1 MVYTTHEVHIVNSKE
16 MRVLLTRKLHII
28 ALAAVVCAAA
38 VYGYLNMPEET
49 TYTCTASMLVSKAG
63 KTAEQ
68 QTFGDSLREVAAG
81 VTYMLNTKSFINGVL
96 EEQGMK
102 RSDYTALSATLIKD
116 SSVIEL
122 VATGKSPGAL
132 EKLTAAIFTKATP
145 KAEELNIRI
154 SVLEAGKAVKDPP
167 AQSGA
172 LRNAL
177 LAFVAGALLA
187 ACAILLRYYFT
198 DNVKNEG
205 EVLEATGLPTVA
217 RLPEARHDDVDAQLP
232 DMPKSYR
239 EQVGRLAFYAAAG
252 HAGPTVM
259 AVVNVAKA
267 DERPMAAFRLA
278 EMLAY
283 KGSRVLLLIMDQNIR
298 PGELP
303 YWKACRHDLS
313 EFLAAGAD
321 ANGMAVEA
329 EGRHGMKILWVTNL
343 PAMFDDK
350 TLDKLGDAVAA
361 LKVHYDYVVLRL
373 PAVDQYPDLA
383 LRRGLADRT
392 FLAASAFHTKALKLV
407 SAAAMARA
415 SGIDAAG
422 FILTRTL

>member
-1 MVYTTHEVHIVNSKE
+1 MSSKE

-28 ALAAVVCAAA
+28 ALVAVVCAAA
-38 VYGYLNMPEET
+38 VYGYLNMPQET
-49 TYTCTASMLVSKAG
+49 TYTCTASVLVSEAG
-63 KTAEQ
+63 VAAER
-68 QTFGDSLREVAAG
+68 QTFGESLREVAAG
-81 VTYMLNTKSFINGVL
+81 VTYMLNTKSFVNDVL

-102 RSDYTALSATLIKD
+102 RSDFTALTATLIKD

-122 VATGKSPGAL
+122 VATGKSPAAL
-132 EKLTAAIFTKATP
+132 EKLTAAVFAKAMP
-145 KAEELNIRI
+145 KAQELGIRI
-154 SVLEAGKAVKDPP
+154 SVLEAGRAVKDAP

-187 ACAILLRYYFT
+187 ACAILLRYYFS
-198 DNVKNEG
+198 DSVKNEG

-217 RLPEARHDDVDAQLP
+217 RLPEARHDDVDTQLP
-232 DMPKSYR
+232 GMPKSYR

-252 HAGPTVM
+252 YAGPTAV
-259 AVVNVAKA
+259 AVVNVARA

-283 KGSRVLLLIMDQNIR
+283 KGSRVLLLIMDQDIR
-298 PGELP
+298 PGEQP
-303 YWKACRHDLS
+303 YWKTCRHDLG

-321 ANGMAVEA
+321 ASGMAVDA
-329 EGRHGMKILWVTNL
+329 EGRHGMKMLWVTNL
-343 PAMFDDK
+343 PQIFDDR
-350 TLDKLGDAVAA
+350 TLEKLGDAVYA
-361 LKVHYDYVVLRL
+361 LKAHYDYVVLRL

-383 LRRGLADRT
+383 LLRGLADRT
-392 FLAASAFHTKALKLV
+392 FLAASAFHTKTRKLV

-415 SGIDAAG
+415 AGIDAAG
-422 FILTRTL
+422 FVLTRTL